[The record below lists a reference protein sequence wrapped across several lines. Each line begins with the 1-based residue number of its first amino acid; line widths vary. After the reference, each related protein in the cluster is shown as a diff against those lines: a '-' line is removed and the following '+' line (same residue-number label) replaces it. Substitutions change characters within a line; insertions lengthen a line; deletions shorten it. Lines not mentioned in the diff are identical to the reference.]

1 MLAVSPP
8 SAPWHETVKENIKNA
23 AKKLNIEAS
32 SVKPSLSAKLLGNS
46 KEDTLPRQQPLPI
59 IGPSPTEIEAAER
72 LSPDERAQMI
82 RSMVESLAGRLRDE
96 PSDLDGWRRLA
107 RAYQVLGETKKA
119 KEANA
124 QIERLSQ

>member
-1 MLAVSPP
+1 
-8 SAPWHETVKENIKNA
+8 
-23 AKKLNIEAS
+23 
-32 SVKPSLSAKLLGNS
+32 
-46 KEDTLPRQQPLPI
+46 
-59 IGPSPTEIEAAER
+59 
-72 LSPDERAQMI
+72 MI
-82 RSMVESLAGRLRDE
+82 RSMVESLASRLRDE